1 MNVICWNKLGVSPAN
16 ICCLTNST
24 WTQATVSGPSR
35 AWWTGEWP
43 AKFKKIHGTN
53 RKTVGKYFG
62 IYHGWWFQ
70 TWILLSISYIVCHP
84 SHWLIFF
91 RGVKTTSQMV
101 LVYHGSIMFESL
113 ATGLSCLY
121 AFKHLRYDP
130 FADWDATGCAW
141 KWEDC
146 PLYLGVPPMFRQNQ
160 CEQCSKTLLVAD
172 WGLYM
177 VVLSNTL
184 DILGSII
191 IDELRFPFLTSKDFE
206 WHSGFWT
213 GLVVILYCYHG
224 STTNFWRDYHCY

>member
-146 PLYLGVPPMFRQNQ
+146 PLYLGGTPNVQAKPMWAVFKNPAGCWLGIIHGCTIQYIGHIGVNHHRW
-160 CEQCSKTLLVAD
+160 T
-172 WGLYM
+172 
-177 VVLSNTL
+177 SNS
-184 DILGSII
+184 IL
-191 IDELRFPFLTSKDFE
+191 
-206 WHSGFWT
+206 
-213 GLVVILYCYHG
+213 
-224 STTNFWRDYHCY
+224 N